1 VAAVTDASRIA
12 LLLNVAATGMMI
24 GVIWFV
30 QIVHYPLFG
39 QVGRDGFAEYEAA
52 HSHRTTLVVVPP
64 MLVELATGAW
74 LAFRTPEGMP
84 RWVFTAGLA
93 LIAVVWLS
101 TFLLQVPRH
110 TQLGRGFDEGAHR
123 ALVATN
129 WIRTVAWTARGILLL
144 WALGAVL

>member
-1 VAAVTDASRIA
+1 VGEWTRWA

-30 QIVHYPLFG
+30 QVVHYPLFAA
-39 QVGRDGFAEYEAA
+39 VGRDGFAAYEDA
-52 HSHRTTLVVVPP
+52 HSRRTTLVVAPP

-74 LAFRTPEGMP
+74 LVFDPPASPPAWLFRIG
-84 RWVFTAGLA
+84 FA
-93 LIAVVWLS
+93 LIAILWLS

-110 TQLGRGFDEGAHR
+110 TLLGRGFDPRVHA

-129 WIRTVAWTARGILLL
+129 WVRTVAWTARGILLL
-144 WALGAVL
+144 TALFHVL